1 MKGTEVVK
9 KRVVVNTAHVIL
21 LEKPSRLVELH
32 AKEFSVDLKVQRI
45 LNEARADQMADKFQP
60 HALGMVTAS
69 KRADNHV
76 YVLDGAHRISAA
88 RKAGYDGLIATR
100 LFENLTVQEEAELF
114 LSLNSS
120 RAVQAI
126 DRFKVRITQGE
137 PVAVGINNV
146 LKAYGLHVEWAN
158 NQSLGVISA
167 IAALESVYHGVGVW
181 KKGDY
186 PDLVDKVI
194 RSLSRAYGQ
203 SQDRMV
209 YSKVMLEGLGIFCAS
224 FGARID
230 YDRLQFV
237 LQGTVP
243 RQIAVQ
249 ARTLRDARGKK
260 NAAGLGRAAAEV
272 IHQMYN
278 HRFKMKLPEFGA
290 VDVLNSLPEGKG
302 IEQDPLYVDASEYVT
317 T

>member
-1 MKGTEVVK
+1 VAK
-9 KRVVVNTAHVIL
+9 KKIIVNTAHVVM
-21 LEKPSRLVELH
+21 LEKPSKLVELH
-32 AKEFSVDLKVQRI
+32 AKEFSIDLKVQRI
-45 LNEARADQMADKFQP
+45 LNEARADAMADKFQP

-69 KRADNHV
+69 KREDGHV
-76 YVLDGAHRISAA
+76 YLLDGAHRISAA
-88 RKAGYDGLIATR
+88 RKANYEGLIATR

-158 NQSLGVISA
+158 NESLGVISA
-167 IAALESVYHGVGVW
+167 IAALEHVYHGAGVW

-194 RSLSRAYGQ
+194 RSLYRAYGEKAE
-203 SQDRMV
+203 RAT
-209 YSKVMLEGLGIFCAS
+209 YSKIMLEGLGIFCAS

-230 YDRLQFV
+230 YDRLQYV
-237 LQGTVP
+237 LEGTVP

-278 HRFKMKLPEFGA
+278 HRFKAKLPEFGA
-290 VDVLNSLPEGKG
+290 VDVLNALPEGPAYD
-302 IEQDPLYVDASEYVT
+302 QDPLYVDANQYVT
-317 T
+317 A

>member
-1 MKGTEVVK
+1 
-9 KRVVVNTAHVIL
+9 
-21 LEKPSRLVELH
+21 
-32 AKEFSVDLKVQRI
+32 
-45 LNEARADQMADKFQP
+45 
-60 HALGMVTAS
+60 
-69 KRADNHV
+69 
-76 YVLDGAHRISAA
+76 
-88 RKAGYDGLIATR
+88 
-100 LFENLTVQEEAELF
+100 
-114 LSLNSS
+114 
-120 RAVQAI
+120 VQAI

-158 NQSLGVISA
+158 NESLGVISA
-167 IAALESVYHGVGVW
+167 IAALEHVYHGAGVW

-194 RSLSRAYGQ
+194 RSLYRAYGEKAE
-203 SQDRMV
+203 RAT
-209 YSKVMLEGLGIFCAS
+209 YSKIMLEGLGIFCAS

-230 YDRLQFV
+230 YDRLQYV
-237 LQGTVP
+237 LEGTVP

-278 HRFKMKLPEFGA
+278 HRFKAKLPEFGA
-290 VDVLNSLPEGKG
+290 VDVLNALPEGPAYD
-302 IEQDPLYVDASEYVT
+302 QDPLYVDANQYVT
-317 T
+317 A

>member
-1 MKGTEVVK
+1 MVK
-9 KRVVVNTAHVIL
+9 KKIIVNSARIIT
-21 LEKPSRLVELH
+21 LEKPSKLVELK
-32 AKEFSVDLKVQRI
+32 AGDFSIDLKVQRI
-45 LNEARADQMADKFQP
+45 LNEARAESMADKFQP
-60 HALGMVTAS
+60 HALGLVTAS
-69 KRADNHV
+69 KRADNHI
-76 YVLDGAHRISAA
+76 YLLDGAHRISAA
-88 RKAGYDGLIATR
+88 RKCNYDGLIATR
-100 LFENLTVQEEAELF
+100 LFENLTLQEEAELF

-137 PVAVGINNV
+137 PVAVSINNV

-158 NQSLGVISA
+158 NESANVISA
-167 IAALESVYHGVGVW
+167 IAALESVYAGAGVW

-194 RSLSRAYGQ
+194 RSLHRAYGEKG
-203 SQDRMV
+203 DRMV
-209 YSKVMLEGLGIFCAS
+209 YSKIMLEGLGIFIAS
-224 FGARID
+224 FGARVD
-230 YDRLQFV
+230 YDRLLYV

-260 NAAGLGRAAAEV
+260 NASGLGRAAAEV

-278 HRFKMKLPEFGA
+278 HRFKSKLPEFGA
-290 VDVLNSLPEGKG
+290 VDVLNALPEAKG
-302 IEQDPLYVDASEYVT
+302 YDQDPLYVDAAQYVT

>member
-1 MKGTEVVK
+1 MVK
-9 KRVVVNTAHVIL
+9 KKVIVNTAHVVM
-21 LEKPSRLVELH
+21 LEKPSKLVELH
-32 AKEFSVDLKVQRI
+32 AREFSIDLKVQRI

-69 KRADNHV
+69 KREDGHI
-76 YVLDGAHRISAA
+76 YLLDGAHRISAA
-88 RKAGYDGLIATR
+88 RKASYDGLIATR

-137 PVAVGINNV
+137 PVAVSINNV
-146 LKAYGLHVEWAN
+146 LKTYGLHVEWAN
-158 NQSLGVISA
+158 NQSLNVISA
-167 IAALESVYHGVGVW
+167 IAALESTYHGAGVW

-194 RSLSRAYGQ
+194 RSLHRAYGENG
-203 SQDRMV
+203 DRMV
-209 YSKVMLEGLGIFCAS
+209 YSKVMLEGLGIFIAS

-230 YDRLQFV
+230 YDRLQYA

-278 HRFKMKLPEFGA
+278 HRYKMKLPEFGA

-302 IEQDPLYVDASEYVT
+302 YDQDPLYVDASQYVT